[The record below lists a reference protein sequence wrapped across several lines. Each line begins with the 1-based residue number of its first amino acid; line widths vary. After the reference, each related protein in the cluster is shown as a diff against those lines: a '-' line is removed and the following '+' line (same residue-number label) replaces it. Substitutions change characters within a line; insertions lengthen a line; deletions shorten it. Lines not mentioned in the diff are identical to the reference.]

1 MPTDPIPTDAMPAH
15 AEVTDLDDTLAGLDA
30 LELVAAERA
39 GGVARAWRATW
50 PKLAAI
56 ALAVGGWQ
64 LVVWLEWKPPFV
76 LAPPAD
82 AFADLWEL
90 VRDGTLVT
98 AARITA
104 WRATQGFAISL
115 VLGVLV
121 GSLVARV
128 PLVRAAVGSLIT
140 GLQTMPSVAWVPF
153 AIVIFQ
159 RNYESA
165 ILFVMVL
172 GATPSIANGFISGSD
187 HIPPILLR
195 AGRVL
200 GARGLAAYRHVIL
213 PAALP
218 SFVAGVK
225 QGWAFL
231 WRSLMAAE
239 LIAVV
244 PGKESIGFLLQL
256 NRDLANSSGLI
267 ATMIVILVIGIAV
280 DSLVFG
286 TLDRAIR
293 RRWGLLETAR

>member
-1 MPTDPIPTDAMPAH
+1 MPAD
-15 AEVTDLDDTLAGLDA
+15 ADTRELDDTLAGLDA
-30 LELVAAERA
+30 LELVAAPRESLA
-39 GGVARAWRATW
+39 LRAWRSTW
-50 PKLAAI
+50 PKAAAAAI
-56 ALAVGGWQ
+56 ALGVWQ
-64 LVVWLEWKPPFV
+64 LVVWLEWKPEFV
-76 LAPPAD
+76 LPGPAT
-82 AFADLWEL
+82 AFGELRDLT
-90 VRDGTLVT
+90 VDGTIPGAIGITLSR
-98 AARITA
+98 AA
-104 WRATQGFAISL
+104 QGFAVSL
-115 VLGVLV
+115 VLGVV
-121 GSLVARV
+121 IGSVVSRSA
-128 PLVRAAVGSLIT
+128 PVRAAFGSLIT

-153 AIVIFQ
+153 AVVIFQ
-159 RNYESA
+159 RDYEAA

-172 GATPSIANGFISGSD
+172 GATPSVANGLISGTD

-200 GARGLAAYRHVIL
+200 GARGIAAYRYVVL

-244 PGKESIGFLLQL
+244 PGRESVGSLLNL
-256 NRDLANSSGLI
+256 NRELARYPALI
-267 ATMIVILVIGIAV
+267 ATMIVILLIGIAV

-293 RRWGLLETAR
+293 ERWGLLDR

>member
-1 MPTDPIPTDAMPAH
+1 MPTDTDDR
-15 AEVTDLDDTLAGLDA
+15 DLDDTLAGLDA
-30 LELVAAERA
+30 LELVAAERE
-39 GGVARAWRATW
+39 GRLARAWRSAW

-56 ALAVGGWQ
+56 ALALGVWQ
-64 LVVWLEWKPPFV
+64 LVVWLEWKPRVV
-76 LAPPAD
+76 LAPPAE
-82 AFADLWEL
+82 AFSDLWDL
-90 VRDGTLVT
+90 LTDGTLTT
-98 AARITA
+98 AVRITL
-104 WRATQGFAISL
+104 WRAAQGFALAL
-115 VLGVLV
+115 VLGVII

-128 PLVRAAVGSLIT
+128 RPVRAAVGSLIT

-159 RNYESA
+159 RDLESA

-172 GATPSIANGFISGSD
+172 GATPSIANGLISGAD

-200 GARGLAAYRHVIL
+200 GARGLSAYRHVIL

-218 SFVAGVK
+218 AFVGGVK

-244 PGKESIGFLLQL
+244 PGRESIGFLLGINRQL
-256 NRDLANSSGLI
+256 SNSSGLI
-267 ATMIVILVIGIAV
+267 ATMIVILCIGVAV

-293 RRWGLLETAR
+293 RRWGLLEPAL